1 MAHLFTG
8 SALLLTAIILVLIDR
23 YYPYVDF
30 MSSFSAKGFKRL
42 VSGLA
47 VAGLL
52 LLSFGVYSYMTY
64 QPPFLKISIDGDSY
78 YVEGEMGKVGYI
90 QKETELYRASEMSN
104 LRIVLWKEVDEGDI
118 TIHVADEGAIH
129 SSELKRVEDS
139 FASKVVNKLEA
150 TALYQLPITFTNEGE
165 WKVTVKEAGKVIGHF
180 YITVSP

>member
-47 VAGLL
+47 VAGVL
-52 LLSFGVYSYMTY
+52 LLSFGVYSYLTY

-78 YVEGEMGKVGYI
+78 YVEGEIGKVGYL
-90 QKETELYRASEMSN
+90 QKETELYRVSELSTVK
-104 LRIVLWKEVDEGDI
+104 IVLWQKVDESDI
-118 TIHVADEGAIH
+118 SIEVAGEGAGH
-129 SSELKRVEDS
+129 PSELKKIEDS
-139 FASKVVNKLEA
+139 FASKVANKLEA
-150 TALYQLPITFTNEGE
+150 NAIYQLPITFEKEG
-165 WKVTVKEAGKVIGHF
+165 KRKLTVKEAGKVIGYF